1 MIYIV
6 EGMDGSGKTTLAHRL
21 AYDLQGCVISN
32 KRKPKK
38 LTDISQQVAIANNV
52 ADCMPVVLDRVSLI
66 SELVYGQLRTELFTS
81 ACMELIWPHVEA
93 TVIYCRPAFENLR
106 LEGHQMPGVV
116 ENSKKLYDTYDLVMA
131 NVAKHHRVVVYD
143 YTTQT
148 YESLKEVL

>member
-32 KRKPKK
+32 KRQPK
-38 LTDISQQVAIANNV
+38 LLEHIHQLVEVAETSSRV
-52 ADCMPVVLDRVSLI
+52 MPVVLDRISTI
-66 SELVYGQLRTELFTS
+66 SELVYQQLRVELFTQE
-81 ACMELIWPHVEA
+81 CMDLAWKHLEA
-93 TVIYCRPAFENLR
+93 TVIYCRPVFENLR

>member
-1 MIYIV
+1 
-6 EGMDGSGKTTLAHRL
+6 
-21 AYDLQGCVISN
+21 

-52 ADCMPVVLDRVSLI
+52 AVCMPVILDRVSLI

-81 ACMELIWPHVEA
+81 ACMELIWPDIEA
-93 TVIYCRPAFENLR
+93 TVIYCRPDFGKLD
-106 LEGHQMPGVV
+106 LGGHQMPGVV

-148 YESLKEVL
+148 YESLKEI